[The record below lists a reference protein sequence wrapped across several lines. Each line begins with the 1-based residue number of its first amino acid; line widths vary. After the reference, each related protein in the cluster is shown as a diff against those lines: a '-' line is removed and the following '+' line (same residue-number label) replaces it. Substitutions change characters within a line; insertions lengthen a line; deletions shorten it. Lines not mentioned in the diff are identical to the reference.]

1 MMTTLDI
8 PLFPLQA
15 VLFPGGPM
23 PLKIFEPRYLR
34 MISQC
39 LKEGSG
45 FGVILIREGAEI
57 GPATTYEIG
66 TLARICDWFQGDDSM
81 LRINVNGE
89 ERFLVAE
96 ARTEADGLHA
106 AKVELFPVEP
116 KTSLPDDYAILAE
129 VLEDLMNQVGGFYEK
144 VERHFTDASW
154 VGYRLAEIIP
164 ASLEQR
170 QHCLEIT
177 DPLGRLKL
185 LKSMI
190 KTIGA
195 VD

>member
-66 TLARICDWFQGDDSM
+66 TLARI
-81 LRINVNGE
+81 
-89 ERFLVAE
+89 
-96 ARTEADGLHA
+96 
-106 AKVELFPVEP
+106 
-116 KTSLPDDYAILAE
+116 
-129 VLEDLMNQVGGFYEK
+129 
-144 VERHFTDASW
+144 
-154 VGYRLAEIIP
+154 
-164 ASLEQR
+164 
-170 QHCLEIT
+170 
-177 DPLGRLKL
+177 
-185 LKSMI
+185 
-190 KTIGA
+190 
-195 VD
+195 